1 MQIIILVTN
10 CVKFVHKT
18 LVHKNPG
25 SIYRPLIKYYYLPVD
40 LHTVTPLW
48 TEYHF

>member
-1 MQIIILVTN
+1 MQIIISVTN

-18 LVHKNPG
+18 LNPG
-25 SIYRPLIKYYYLPVD
+25 SIYGPLIKYYYLPVD